1 MKLRLEPITAIV
13 VSILLGW
20 GFQQAVSKPTCE
32 IQTQTADGKVVVE
45 TYYQEY
51 CDEIKANRA

>member
-1 MKLRLEPITAIV
+1 MKLRIEPITAIV

-20 GFQQAVSKPTCE
+20 SFNQITSKPTCE
-32 IQTQTADGKVVVE
+32 IQTQTADGKVIVE

-51 CDEIKANRA
+51 CDEIKANKA